1 MRFINIKLE
10 DLELDLENNGN
21 FYIPA
26 TDELVEIVDKIRKR
40 QGYTDLVFGPVE
52 ENDVY
57 YNFYLTFDAIN
68 QEINIEAIC
77 HNGQEDDYE
86 SYYIPLFPEEEKM
99 LNNKDYKDKMIEAI
113 YNGILLYFGNN
124 KI

>member
-1 MRFINIKLE
+1 MRFTNIKLE

-57 YNFYLTFDAIN
+57 YNFYLTFDATN
-68 QEINIEAIC
+68 QEIGIEAIC
-77 HNGQEDDYE
+77 HHGQEDDYA
-86 SYYIPLFPEEEKM
+86 SYYIPLFPKEEKM
-99 LNNKDYKDKMIEAI
+99 LMFKVIGALVQE
-113 YNGILLYFGNN
+113 LTEE
-124 KI
+124 